1 MGFGSGYSAPIIS
14 AVDPAGEF
22 GPINTTDIQDTIL
35 ALSRLRSVKQ
45 TVNPME
51 ACHRHFD
58 YSSWLTYTCPRSW
71 LLTVTNSTPLP
82 SGELPRETYPDG
94 TDAAGNAV
102 SEVPQTRIITWVTP
116 NYSNAIL
123 GLIWVQAKVS
133 VRGRRGVPIDGCP
146 TNPTRTKAT
155 CRSPGVC
162 LTAFVAA
169 SSNARPSDSYVCAC
183 PTVKCLSNGNRLKI
197 LWLTIKG
204 ETWPHQI
211 GRAIPVDLSLA
222 P

>member
-51 ACHRHFD
+51 ACHR
-58 YSSWLTYTCPRSW
+58 SW

-102 SEVPQTRIITWVTP
+102 RE
-116 NYSNAIL
+116 
-123 GLIWVQAKVS
+123 
-133 VRGRRGVPIDGCP
+133 VPIDGFP
-146 TNPTRTKAT
+146 TNAPQIPPVPKL
-155 CRSPGVC
+155 PV
-162 LTAFVAA
+162 VAQESA
-169 SSNARPSDSYVCAC
+169 
-183 PTVKCLSNGNRLKI
+183 
-197 LWLTIKG
+197 
-204 ETWPHQI
+204 
-211 GRAIPVDLSLA
+211 
-222 P
+222 